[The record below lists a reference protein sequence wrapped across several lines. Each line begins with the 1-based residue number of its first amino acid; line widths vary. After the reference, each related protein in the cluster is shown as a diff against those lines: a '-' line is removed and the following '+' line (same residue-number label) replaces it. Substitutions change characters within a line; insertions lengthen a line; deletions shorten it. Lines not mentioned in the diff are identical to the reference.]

1 MQRNYDRSNGLG
13 VNQNGKRTQ
22 MRSSQLFGKTLRQA
36 PGDAENISHQ
46 LLTRAGFIQQIA
58 SGIFSLQPLGN
69 RSITKIRNIIRE
81 EMDRAGGQ
89 EINMPVVQ
97 PRSLWEE
104 SGRAETFVPPLAGFE
119 DRRERDMVIA
129 PTHEET
135 ATAMARSGVTSY
147 RDLPFTIYQIQTKFR
162 DETRPRG
169 GLLRV
174 REFEMKDAYSFD
186 ADEEGMDKSFQA
198 MVVAYKR
205 IFKRCGL
212 DVVMVEA
219 DSGGIGGKDSN
230 EFVLL
235 TESGE
240 DTILMSNESEY
251 AANVEKATFIKKEFP
266 IGELGEIEEFATPG
280 IKTIDELAKAE
291 GVSKSKTAK
300 AVFYSVDGEVV
311 VVTIRGDY
319 DVNETKLR
327 NLLGGSEPRLATPE
341 EVKAAGLV
349 AGSAS
354 AVGLEGMRSI
364 VDDSITMGSNYLAGA
379 NKEGFHLRNTNL
391 GRDFKAHI
399 LGDIAEAKKGYLSP
413 DGKGK
418 LIAKR
423 GIEVGHV
430 FKLGNVYSSKMG
442 AEFTDEDG
450 AQNEI
455 LMGCY
460 GIGVGRLLAA
470 AVESNHDDF
479 GMVLPQAIAPYD
491 VYLAGLGLDDA
502 DISGKAE
509 QLYNDLMDAGY
520 EVLFDDRDA
529 PPGVKFKDADLLGI
543 PSRVVISSRSLQ
555 NGGVEVK
562 ARTCKDS
569 AIVAEG
575 DAIDAVKK
583 ILG

>member
-1 MQRNYDRSNGLG
+1 
-13 VNQNGKRTQ
+13 

-36 PGDAENISHQ
+36 PSDAETISHK

-58 SGIFSLQPLGN
+58 AGIFSLQPLGN
-69 RSITKIRNIIRE
+69 RSITKIRNIIRD
-81 EMDRAGGQ
+81 EMDSAGGQ

-97 PRSLWEE
+97 PRDLWVE
-104 SGRAETFVPPLAGFE
+104 SGRADTFAPPLARFE

-135 ATAMARSGVTSY
+135 ATAMARAGVTSY

-186 ADEEGMDKSFQA
+186 ADDEGMDRSFQA
-198 MVVAYKR
+198 MVAAYKR

-212 DVVMVEA
+212 DVIMVDA

-235 TESGE
+235 TDSGE
-240 DTILMSNESEY
+240 DTILMSNESDY
-251 AANVEKATFIKKEFP
+251 AANVEKASFIKKAFP
-266 IGELGEIEEFATPG
+266 IDELGAVEEFATPG
-280 IKTIDELAKAE
+280 IKTIEELAKDE

-300 AVFYSVDGEVV
+300 AVFYSVDGEIV

-319 DVNETKLR
+319 EVNETKLR
-327 NLLGGSEPRLATPE
+327 NLLDGAEPKLATAE

-349 AGSAS
+349 SGSAS
-354 AVGLEGMRSI
+354 AVGLTGMKSI

-379 NKEGFHLRNTNL
+379 NKDGFHLRNVNFE
-391 GRDFKAHI
+391 RDFKADI
-399 LGDIAEAKKGYLSP
+399 IADIAEAKKGYLSP

-418 LIAKR
+418 LVAKR
-423 GIEVGHV
+423 GIEIGHV

-442 AEFTDEDG
+442 ANYTNEDG
-450 AQNEI
+450 EQNEI

-470 AVESNHDDF
+470 AVEANHDDY
-479 GMVLPQAIAPYD
+479 GMLLPRAIAPYEI
-491 VYLAGLGLDDA
+491 YLAGLNLNDP
-502 DISGKAE
+502 DIAYKAE
-509 QLYNDLMDAGY
+509 MIYEALQDAGY
-520 EVLFDDRDA
+520 EVLFDDRDT

-543 PSRVVISSRSLQ
+543 PARVVISTRSLE

-562 ARTCKDS
+562 SRTSKDS
-569 AIVAEG
+569 EIVSES
-575 DAIDAVKK
+575 DVLESVKS
-583 ILG
+583 LFE

>member
-1 MQRNYDRSNGLG
+1 M
-13 VNQNGKRTQ
+13 
-22 MRSSQLFGKTLRQA
+22 
-36 PGDAENISHQ
+36 
-46 LLTRAGFIQQIA
+46 
-58 SGIFSLQPLGN
+58 
-69 RSITKIRNIIRE
+69 KIRNIIRE

-104 SGRAETFVPPLAGFE
+104 SGRAETFVPPLATFE
-119 DRRERDMVIA
+119 DKRERQMIIA

-135 ATAMARSGVTSY
+135 ATAMARAGVTSY

-186 ADEEGMDKSFQA
+186 ADEEGMDRSFQS
-198 MVVAYKR
+198 MVAAYKR

-212 DVVMVEA
+212 EVIMVEA

-240 DTILMSNESEY
+240 DTILMSTESDY
-251 AANVEKATFIKKEFP
+251 AANVEKASFIKKAFP
-266 IGELGEIEEFATPG
+266 VGELGEVEEFATPG

-300 AVFYSVDGEVV
+300 AVFYSVDGEIV

-319 DVNETKLR
+319 EVNETKLR
-327 NLLGGSEPRLATPE
+327 NQLGGSEPRLATPE

-349 AGSAS
+349 SGSAS
-354 AVGLEGMRSI
+354 AVGLEGMKSV

-379 NKEGFHLRNTNL
+379 NKDGFHLRNVNL
-391 GRDFKAHI
+391 DRDFKADI
-399 LGDIAEAKKGYLSP
+399 LADIAEAKKGYLSP

-418 LIAKR
+418 LVAKR
-423 GIEVGHV
+423 GIEIGHV

-442 AEFTDEDG
+442 AEYTDEDG
-450 AQNEI
+450 DQNEI

-460 GIGVGRLLAA
+460 GIGVGRMLAA

-479 GMVLPQAIAPYD
+479 GMTLPQAIAPYE
-491 VYLAGLGLDDA
+491 VYLAGLNLNDA
-502 DISGKAE
+502 DIAGKAE
-509 QLYNDLMDAGY
+509 QIYSELQDAGY
-520 EVLFDDRDA
+520 DVLFDDRDA
-529 PPGVKFKDADLLGI
+529 PPGVKFKDADLIGI
-543 PSRVVISSRSLQ
+543 PARVVISARSLE

-562 ARTCKDS
+562 SRMSKDS
-569 AIVAEG
+569 EIVSES
-575 DAIDAVKK
+575 AVLESVKR

>member
-1 MQRNYDRSNGLG
+1 
-13 VNQNGKRTQ
+13 
-22 MRSSQLFGKTLRQA
+22 MRSTKLFGKTLRQA
-36 PGDAENISHQ
+36 PADAENISHK

-58 SGIFSLQPLGN
+58 AGIFSLQPLGS

-81 EMDRAGGQ
+81 EMDRAGAQ

-97 PRSLWEE
+97 PRDLWEE
-104 SGRAETFVPPLAGFE
+104 SGRADTFVPPLARFQ

-135 ATAMARSGVTSY
+135 ATAMARAGVTSY

-186 ADEEGMDKSFQA
+186 ADEDGMDRSFQA
-198 MVVAYKR
+198 MVGAYKR
-205 IFKRCGL
+205 IFNRCGL
-212 DVVMVEA
+212 DVVMVDA

-235 TESGE
+235 TDSGE
-240 DTILMSNESEY
+240 DRILMSTDSDY
-251 AANVEKATFIKKEFP
+251 AANVEKAEFIKKSFSPEEH
-266 IGELGEIEEFATPG
+266 GVVEEFATPG
-280 IKTIDELAKAE
+280 LKTIEALAKQE
-291 GVSKSKTAK
+291 GVSRSKTAK
-300 AVFYSVDGEVV
+300 AVFYRVEDEIVI
-311 VVTIRGDY
+311 VTIRGDY

-327 NLLGGSEPRLATPE
+327 NLLGGSELRLATGE
-341 EVKAAGLV
+341 EVKAAGWV
-349 AGSAS
+349 PGSAS
-354 AVGLEGMRSI
+354 AVGLKGIRSI

-379 NKEGFHLRNTNL
+379 NKEGFHLRNVNF
-391 GRDFKAHI
+391 GRDFKADI

-418 LIAKR
+418 LVVKR

-442 AEFTDEDG
+442 ADYTDDDG
-450 AQNEI
+450 QRHEI

-479 GMVLPQAIAPYD
+479 GMILPQAIAPYD
-491 VYLAGLGLDDA
+491 VYLAALNLDDDYICNQA
-502 DISGKAE
+502 DL
-509 QLYNDLMDAGY
+509 LYESLLDAGY
-520 EVLFDDRDA
+520 DVLFDDRDV
-529 PPGVKFKDADLLGI
+529 PPGVKFKDADLFGI
-543 PSRVVISSRSLQ
+543 PARVVISSRSLDS
-555 NGGVEVK
+555 GGVEVK
-562 ARTCKDS
+562 GRMNKDAEIVVQSDVLS
-569 AIVAEG
+569 AVG
-575 DAIDAVKK
+575 NLLD
-583 ILG
+583 

>member
-1 MQRNYDRSNGLG
+1 
-13 VNQNGKRTQ
+13 

-36 PGDAENISHQ
+36 PADAENISHK

-104 SGRAETFVPPLAGFE
+104 SGRAETFVPPLATFE
-119 DRRERDMVIA
+119 DRRERQMIIA

-135 ATAMARSGVTSY
+135 ATAMARAGVTSY

-198 MVVAYKR
+198 MVAAYKR

-212 DVVMVEA
+212 DVIMVEA
-219 DSGGIGGKDSN
+219 DSGGIGGKDSS

-235 TESGE
+235 TDSGE
-240 DTILMSNESEY
+240 DTILMSTESDY
-251 AANVEKATFIKKEFP
+251 AANVEKAEFIKKAFP
-266 IGELGEIEEFATPG
+266 IGELGEVEEFATPG

-300 AVFYSVDGEVV
+300 AVFYTVDGEVV

-327 NLLGGSEPRLATPE
+327 NLLGGSEPRLSTPE

-349 AGSAS
+349 SGSAS
-354 AVGLEGMRSI
+354 AVGLKNLRSV

-379 NKEGFHLRNTNL
+379 NKEGFHLRNVNFE
-391 GRDFKAHI
+391 REFKADI

-418 LIAKR
+418 LVAKR

-430 FKLGNVYSSKMG
+430 FKLGNVYSSKMD
-442 AEFTDEDG
+442 AEYTDEDG

-479 GMVLPQAIAPYD
+479 GMVLPAAIAPYE
-491 VYLAGLGLDDA
+491 VYLAGLNLNDP
-502 DISGKAE
+502 DIAGKAE
-509 QLYNDLMDAGY
+509 QLYQQLLDAGY
-520 EVLFDDRDA
+520 DVLFDDRDA
-529 PPGVKFKDADLLGI
+529 PPGVKFKDADLMGI
-543 PSRVVISSRSLQ
+543 PTRVVISSRSLEG
-555 NGGVEVK
+555 GGVEVK
-562 ARTCKDS
+562 ARTEKNS
-569 AIVAEG
+569 EIVAES
-575 DAIDAVKK
+575 DMLDAVKK
-583 ILG
+583 LLG

>member
-1 MQRNYDRSNGLG
+1 
-13 VNQNGKRTQ
+13 

-36 PGDAENISHQ
+36 PGDAETISHK

-58 SGIFSLQPLGN
+58 AGIFSLQPLGN

-81 EMDRAGGQ
+81 EIDRAGGQ

-104 SGRAETFVPPLAGFE
+104 SGRAETFVPPLATFE
-119 DRRERDMVIA
+119 DKRERQMIIA

-135 ATAMARSGVTSY
+135 ATAMARAGVTSY

-186 ADEEGMDKSFQA
+186 ADEEGMDRSFQA
-198 MVVAYKR
+198 MVAAYRR

-212 DVVMVEA
+212 DVIMVDA

-235 TESGE
+235 TDSGE
-240 DTILMSNESEY
+240 DTILMSTESDY
-251 AANVEKATFIKKEFP
+251 AANVEKASFIKKEFP
-266 IGELGEIEEFATPG
+266 IGELGEVEEFATPG
-280 IKTIDELAKAE
+280 IKTIEELAKTE

-300 AVFYSVDGEVV
+300 AVFYSVDGEIV

-319 DVNETKLR
+319 EVNETKLR
-327 NLLGGSEPRLATPE
+327 NLLDGAEPKLATAE

-349 AGSAS
+349 SGSAS
-354 AVGLEGMRSI
+354 AVGLTGMKSV

-379 NKEGFHLRNTNL
+379 NKDGFHLRNVNFD
-391 GRDFKAHI
+391 RDFKADI
-399 LGDIAEAKKGYLSP
+399 VADIAEAKKGYLSP

-418 LIAKR
+418 LVAKR
-423 GIEVGHV
+423 GIEIGHV

-442 AEFTDEDG
+442 ANYTNEDG
-450 AQNEI
+450 ELEEI

-460 GIGVGRLLAA
+460 GIGVGRMLAA
-470 AVESNHDDF
+470 AVEANHDDL
-479 GMVLPQAIAPYD
+479 GMLLPRAIAPYEI
-491 VYLAGLGLDDA
+491 YLAGLNLNDLDIA
-502 DISGKAE
+502 RKAE
-509 QLYNDLMDAGY
+509 MIYEQLQDGGY

-543 PSRVVISSRSLQ
+543 PARVVISSRSLEG
-555 NGGVEVK
+555 GGVEVK
-562 ARTCKDS
+562 SRSSKAS
-569 AIVAEG
+569 EIVAES
-575 DAIDAVKK
+575 DVLERVKA
-583 ILG
+583 LFE

>member
-1 MQRNYDRSNGLG
+1 
-13 VNQNGKRTQ
+13 

-36 PGDAENISHQ
+36 PGDAETISHQ

-58 SGIFSLQPLGN
+58 AGIFSLQPLGN

-89 EINMPVVQ
+89 EINVPVVQ

-104 SGRAETFVPPLAGFE
+104 SGRAETFVPPLATFE
-119 DRRERDMVIA
+119 DKRERQMIIA

-135 ATAMARSGVTSY
+135 ATAMARAGVTSY

-186 ADEEGMDKSFQA
+186 ADEEGMDRSFQS
-198 MVVAYKR
+198 MVAAYKR

-212 DVVMVEA
+212 EVIMVEA

-240 DTILMSNESEY
+240 DTILMSTESDY
-251 AANVEKATFIKKEFP
+251 AANVEKASFIKKAFLV
-266 IGELGEIEEFATPG
+266 GELGEVEEFATPG

-291 GVSKSKTAK
+291 GVSTSKTAK
-300 AVFYSVDGEVV
+300 AVFYSVDGEIV

-319 DVNETKLR
+319 EVNETKLR
-327 NLLGGSEPRLATPE
+327 NQLGGSEPRLATPE

-349 AGSAS
+349 SGSAS
-354 AVGLEGMRSI
+354 AVGLEGMKSV

-379 NKEGFHLRNTNL
+379 NKEGFHLRNVNL
-391 GRDFKAHI
+391 DRDFKADI
-399 LGDIAEAKKGYLSP
+399 LADIAEAKKGYLSP

-418 LIAKR
+418 LVAKR
-423 GIEVGHV
+423 GIEIGHV

-442 AEFTDEDG
+442 AEYTDEDG
-450 AQNEI
+450 DQNEI

-460 GIGVGRLLAA
+460 GIGVGRMLAA

-479 GMVLPQAIAPYD
+479 GMTLPQAIAPYE
-491 VYLAGLGLDDA
+491 VYLAGLNLNDA
-502 DISGKAE
+502 DIAGKAE
-509 QLYNDLMDAGY
+509 QIYTDLLDAGY
-520 EVLFDDRDA
+520 DVLFDDRDA
-529 PPGVKFKDADLLGI
+529 PPGVKFKDADLIGI
-543 PSRVVISSRSLQ
+543 PARVVISARSLE

-562 ARTCKDS
+562 SRMSKDS
-569 AIVAEG
+569 EIVPEG
-575 DAIDAVKK
+575 DVLESIKR